1 VGVDG
6 SWDSAVLSF
15 SEAAAWF
22 ARTVASVD
30 DRWSEPGLGEWD
42 VRSLVGHTSRALL
55 TVEAYLARPA
65 ASVTVSSPV
74 EYFSATRSLAAGP
87 DVAARGREAGEAL
100 GPDPAAVVDEIVAR
114 VVPLVSSCSGE
125 ELVTTIAGG
134 MRLADYLPTRTF
146 ELVAHTT
153 DLASALGLPLDVP
166 PGPAL
171 QALEL
176 VSALAVAGDLAGPL
190 LRAALG
196 RAGLR
201 EGFSVL

>member
-1 VGVDG
+1 MDT
-6 SWDSAVLSF
+6 SWESSVHCF
-15 SEAAAWF
+15 SEAASWF
-22 ARTVASVD
+22 ARTVSAVD
-30 DRWSEPGLGEWD
+30 GRWTQPGLGQWD

-55 TVEAYLARPA
+55 TVEAYLAHPA
-65 ASVTVSSPV
+65 SSAALDSPV
-74 EYFSATRSLAAGP
+74 AYFSAARELASGP
-87 DVAARGREAGEAL
+87 DVATRGREAGEAL
-100 GPDPAAVVDEIVAR
+100 GADPSGAVTEIVAR

-125 ELVTTIAGG
+125 ELVTTIVGG

-171 QALEL
+171 QALEV

-190 LRAALG
+190 MRAALG
-196 RAGLR
+196 RSGFPD
-201 EGFSVL
+201 GFSVL